1 MAAAVRFTA
10 LHLRVLLVGNGSDG
24 GSEVVTA
31 MAMAVAEVVGAMVE
45 VVD

>member
-1 MAAAVRFTA
+1 
-10 LHLRVLLVGNGSDG
+10 VLLVGNGSDG